1 MELIAVKLALQTF
14 LKSKKYF
21 TSIHIQMDNI
31 VALKYLKKMMGKKS
45 QKMIILSK
53 EILETLIS
61 KQIMITTEYILG
73 SLKKVV
79 DL

>member
-1 MELIAVKLALQTF
+1 
-14 LKSKKYF
+14 
-21 TSIHIQMDNI
+21 MDNI
-31 VALKYLKKMMGKKS
+31 VALTYLKKMVGKKN

-53 EILETLIS
+53 EILETSIS
-61 KQIMITTEYILG
+61 KQIMIITEYILG

>member
-14 LKSKKYF
+14 LNSKNF

-31 VALKYLKKMMGKKS
+31 VALTYLKKMVGKKN

-53 EILETLIS
+53 EILETSIS
-61 KQIMITTEYILG
+61 KQIMIITEYILG